1 MHRRTSRRLIV
12 GCAAIALLSIAGGA
26 SATSIQE
33 PSAAVAA
40 TFTLTPLQ
48 PFVQI
53 ACPYPD
59 LYDELDIHLTGTETD
74 ASFPPHPELT
84 GNLTVTLLT
93 YLKAGA
99 TVSIGTVKATLTDP
113 TGLTLY
119 SGNGSFAGHVDPR
132 DHVVGRGVLVATLYD
147 AGVATDKRLIANF
160 TIDEDLAFYTT
171 TGEFGQ
177 TSTLPDAAIETA
189 GTCGGG

>member
-1 MHRRTSRRLIV
+1 MHRRLTRRILLV
-12 GCAAIALLSIAGGA
+12 GAGIAVLTASGTA
-26 SATSIQE
+26 SATSVQE
-33 PSAAVAA
+33 PVASVAA
-40 TFTLTPLQ
+40 TFTLTALQ
-48 PFVQI
+48 PYVQI

-84 GNLTVTLLT
+84 GNMTATLLT

-99 TVSIGTVKATLTDP
+99 TVSIGTFKATLTDST

-119 SGNGSFAGHVDPR
+119 DGTGTFAGHVDPR
-132 DHVVGRGVLVATLYD
+132 DHVVGRGLLFATLYD
-147 AGVATDKRLIANF
+147 AGVATDQRLVANF
-160 TIDEDLAFYTT
+160 TFDEDLLFYGT

-177 TSTLPDAAIETA
+177 TSSLADAAIETA
-189 GTCGGG
+189 GHCG

>member
-1 MHRRTSRRLIV
+1 M
-12 GCAAIALLSIAGGA
+12 
-26 SATSIQE
+26 
-33 PSAAVAA
+33 AA

-59 LYDELDIHLTGTETD
+59 LYDELDIHLTGTEAD

-93 YLKAGA
+93 YIKAGA
-99 TVSIGTVKATLTDP
+99 TVSIGTLKATLTDS

-119 SGNGSFAGHVDPR
+119 SGNGSFLAGHVDPR

-160 TIDEDLAFYTT
+160 TIDEDLAFYDT

>member
-1 MHRRTSRRLIV
+1 MHHRTTQRLIV
-12 GCAAIALLSIAGGA
+12 LAAAMAVLTVAGGA

-59 LYDELDIHLTGTETD
+59 LYDELDIHLTGAETD

-84 GNLTVTLLT
+84 GNLTATLIT
-93 YLKAGA
+93 YLKVGA
-99 TVSIGTVKATLTDP
+99 TVSIGTLKATLTDAN
-113 TGLTLY
+113 GLTLY
-119 SGNGSFAGHVDPR
+119 AGSGSFAGHVDPR
-132 DHVVGRGVLVATLYD
+132 DHVVGRGLLVATLYD

-160 TIDEDLAFYTT
+160 TIDEDLAFYNT

-177 TSTLPDAAIETA
+177 TSSLPDAAIETA
-189 GTCGGG
+189 GTCG

>member
-1 MHRRTSRRLIV
+1 MHRRITRRLLL
-12 GCAAIALLSIAGGA
+12 AAAGVAVLTASGAA

-53 ACPYPD
+53 AYPYPD
-59 LYDELDIHLTGTETD
+59 LYDELDIHLPATETD

-84 GNLTVTLLT
+84 GNLTATLIT
-93 YLKAGA
+93 YLKVGA
-99 TVSIGTVKATLTDP
+99 TVSIGTFKATLTDS

-119 SGNGSFAGHVDPR
+119 SGSGSFAGHVDPR
-132 DHVVGRGVLVATLYD
+132 DHVV
-147 AGVATDKRLIANF
+147 
-160 TIDEDLAFYTT
+160 
-171 TGEFGQ
+171 
-177 TSTLPDAAIETA
+177 
-189 GTCGGG
+189 